1 MGMVVGMIVR
11 YTGSQ
16 LCAVTRAWVRGVVRG
31 ARVVPLPVPVRI
43 RPTLP
48 SCSPSPPHHPRLG
61 HWALGDGV
69 IEIENRQS
77 SVQPPSMSFGFGL
90 SLVKTT
96 AAPQVRPQCHQ
107 FNAEVHSAD
116 A

>member
-16 LCAVTRAWVRGVVRG
+16 LCAVTRAGVRGVVRG
-31 ARVVPLPVPVRI
+31 ARVVPLPVRANSTHPGPCPPAVLL
-43 RPTLP
+43 LP
-48 SCSPSPPHHPRLG
+48 ITRD
-61 HWALGDGV
+61 WALGDGV